1 MCIRERNEQQSSKKR
16 PTDSK
21 TYLPRCY
28 DGIDGSPL
36 CTIFYD
42 RCTAQSSSLHQNNE
56 AQTTMALIKF
66 GGGVAGISGKIGG
79 TVFARNKAGAYAR
92 NWAKPV
98 NPVTPSQ
105 SNVRAIFGNGSASWS
120 ALTSAE
126 RDQWNSEA
134 ALQQRINRFGE
145 VYTPSGRQYYLE
157 VFNSTAQAGFAA
169 PTTPTVAAVPP
180 LAIELPVITATLTG
194 AAITALTLA
203 FTDPVLLGDQVY
215 IIEAAPIQPDSRT
228 NVNTQYRQIM
238 VSLPVP
244 ASPLNILA
252 AFTAL
257 FGTAASLG
265 DLVRLRVTSLDT
277 LTGLRSAQVLVVGKV
292 A

>member
-1 MCIRERNEQQSSKKR
+1 M
-16 PTDSK
+16 
-21 TYLPRCY
+21 
-28 DGIDGSPL
+28 
-36 CTIFYD
+36 
-42 RCTAQSSSLHQNNE
+42 
-56 AQTTMALIKF
+56 
-66 GGGVAGISGKIGG
+66 
-79 TVFARNKAGAYAR
+79 
-92 NWAKPV
+92 
-98 NPVTPSQ
+98 
-105 SNVRAIFGNGSASWS
+105 
-120 ALTSAE
+120 
-126 RDQWNSEA
+126 
-134 ALQQRINRFGE
+134 
-145 VYTPSGRQYYLE
+145 
-157 VFNSTAQAGFAA
+157 
-169 PTTPTVAAVPP
+169 
-180 LAIELPVITATLTG
+180 ITATLTG